1 MSKWRRH
8 SHQKARRL
16 RVTRLMARDGASC
29 GICGGALD
37 RSIADEFSS
46 EYITFDHVTPLSKG
60 GRDSFE
66 NIRLAHRRCNEA
78 RGNGEAQSHSHA
90 TVPGEGGRDA
100 P

>member
-1 MSKWRRH
+1 MSKWRRP
-8 SHQKARRL
+8 SFQKDRRI
-16 RVTRLMARDGASC
+16 RITRLMARDGAAC
-29 GICGGALD
+29 GICGEPLN
-37 RSIADEFSS
+37 RSIEDEFSS
-46 EYITFDHVTPLSKG
+46 EYITFDHITPLSKG
-60 GRDSFE
+60 GRDAVE